1 MTERDSQFLERL
13 VALASG
19 ELDPVD
25 ARQIEASI
33 ARNPKAMSTLADL
46 RTIIAAMRADAAPA
60 VAPAVME
67 RLVNLYQA
75 PASLSALDRWI
86 DQARRLVMTLVH
98 DSHGPMAV
106 AGLRRGAGGGVRQLA
121 FESGEVR
128 LDVQVKQ
135 ETPGG
140 NVWMI
145 RGQAASPAGGF
156 GDVAAVPTGATTP
169 AAVASC
175 DERGRFK
182 LQVPPGEFDLLVALK
197 NQPRVLAARVKAE
210 SA

>member
-1 MTERDSQFLERL
+1 MTERDSQILERL

-19 ELDPVD
+19 ELEPGD
-25 ARQIEASI
+25 ARQVEASI
-33 ARNPKAMSTLADL
+33 AGNKEAMSTLADL
-46 RTIIAAMRADAAPA
+46 RTIIGAMRADAAP
-60 VAPAVME
+60 VVTPAVME

-75 PASLSALDRWI
+75 PAAPSALDRWI

-98 DSHGPMAV
+98 DSHGPMAA
-106 AGLRRGAGGGVRQLA
+106 AGLRRGTGADVRQLA

-135 ETPGG
+135 EVSGG
-140 NVWMI
+140 DVWVI

-182 LQVPPGEFDLLVALK
+182 LQVPSGEFDLLVALK
-197 NQPRVLAARVKAE
+197 DQPRVLAARVKAE